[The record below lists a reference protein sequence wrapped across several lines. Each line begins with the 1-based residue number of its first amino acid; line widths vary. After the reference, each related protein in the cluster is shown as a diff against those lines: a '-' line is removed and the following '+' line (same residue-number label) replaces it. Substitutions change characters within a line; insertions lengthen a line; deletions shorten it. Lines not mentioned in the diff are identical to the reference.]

1 MSNDIRGMDLLL
13 LFTEE
18 YPCWDRDT
26 VECAG
31 ESFEDLIFLRESGLV
46 ASKDGIYQLTEAGRQ
61 RFREEAA
68 ASWYEAQPATD
79 VSDPARALRRNRL
92 VRLLDRAFL
101 GRWGLKRALPGKKL
115 PLVGDL
121 SREEMV
127 TLEGKNLSWG
137 FLEHPFVQA
146 FTQQY
151 SPGRADTPPRNMEE
165 FMAWRNSQGQRE
177 GSWELDLLMLHYC
190 DFTEYMSYP
199 APKND
204 TLGLFCADRLFCA
217 FLPEGGEG
225 ENPMPE
231 MLETLGRWYL
241 FMLGQRRLFMPYS
254 YDVDPEEQNSV
265 SWFFWVARTEEE
277 ARHAAAALKN
287 YGNALA
293 EPGMPCDI
301 WVISEEAL
309 ERQPRQQ
316 ESFWDLFAE
325 IAHPVSR

>member
-1 MSNDIRGMDLLL
+1 MSASVRGMDLLL

-18 YPCWDRDT
+18 YPCWNEFTAER
-26 VECAG
+26 AG
-31 ESFEDLIFLRESGLV
+31 ENPEDLAYLEESGLLI
-46 ASKDGIYQLTEAGRQ
+46 SKEGIYQLTEAGRQ

-68 ASWYEAQPATD
+68 ASWYEAEPAGI
-79 VSDPARALRRNRL
+79 PENPKRALRRNRL

-101 GRWGLKRALPGKKL
+101 GRWGLKKALPGTKL
-115 PLVGDL
+115 PLVADL
-121 SREEMV
+121 AEEEIV
-127 TLEGKNLSWG
+127 IPGEKTLSWT
-137 FLEHPFVQA
+137 FREHPFVEA
-146 FTQQY
+146 FMEKY
-151 SPGRADTPPRNMEE
+151 PPGRVDTPPRNIEE
-165 FMAWRNSQGQRE
+165 FTQWRNSQGQRE
-177 GSWELDLLMLHYC
+177 GTWELDLLMLHYC

-204 TLGLFCADRLFCA
+204 MLGLFCADRLFCA
-217 FLPEGGEG
+217 FLPEGEEKEG
-225 ENPMPE
+225 Y
-231 MLETLGRWYL
+231 LLKTLGKWYL
-241 FMLGQRRLFMPYS
+241 FMLGQRRLYMPYS

-277 ARHAAAALKN
+277 ARKAVQILKSS
-287 YGNALA
+287 GDILA

-301 WVISEEAL
+301 WIISEEAL